1 MYLTITQDTIDAE
14 AIYLYLSMKVVIMNI
29 FKQLYKSIYSPKDIA
44 LFRFQGIGKTI
55 LYVFFL
61 TFISILPSVFYLSS
75 ALSSGMESAQ
85 TIINDELPDFSIKDG
100 HLSADTKVPVTI
112 NKDDFSIILDPT
124 GAISGNDVEDEGN
137 AFALLEDKFVFASGG
152 RFETYP
158 YSMLEGLNITKGDMV
173 DFING
178 ISGMKWV
185 IIPVGALFIYLFA
198 SAGSFIEVT
207 VLALIGLVLKNL
219 IGRNLNYRQLW
230 RMAAYSETLPT
241 LFFTIMAAIKTT
253 VPSSFMINWFVVIIV
268 LSLAIKE
275 IPKPKKAS

>member
-1 MYLTITQDTIDAE
+1 
-14 AIYLYLSMKVVIMNI
+14 MNI

-61 TFISILPSVFYLSS
+61 TLISILPSVIYLST
-75 ALSSGMESAQ
+75 ALTTGIETSR
-85 TIINDELPDFSIKDG
+85 TIINKELPDFSIENG
-100 HLSADTKVPVTI
+100 RLNAETKVPITL

-124 GAISGNDVEDEGN
+124 GAISANDVEDEGN
-137 AFALLEDKFVFASGG
+137 AFAMLEDEFVLTAGG
-152 RFETYP
+152 RTDTYP
-158 YSMLEGLNITKGDMV
+158 YSMLEGLNISKGDLLE
-173 DFING
+173 FINT

-185 IIPVGALFIYLFA
+185 IIPVVSVFIYLIA

-207 VLALIGLVLKNL
+207 VLALIGLALKNL
-219 IGRNLNYRQLW
+219 LGRKLNYRQLW

-253 VPSSFMINWFVVIIV
+253 VPNSFMINWFVVIIV
-268 LSLAIKE
+268 LYLAINE
-275 IPKPKKAS
+275 IPKPKKGN